1 MLKRRGKTSDFKTR
15 YEKHSSAIEDELN
28 LVHKRANDRS
38 VTVNLEGQ
46 GNPMSRLDKRGKNT
60 KFA

>member
-1 MLKRRGKTSDFKTR
+1 MLKRRGKTSDFRAR

-28 LVHKRANDRS
+28 LVRKRANEGS
-38 VTVNLEGQ
+38 VTVKLEEQ
-46 GNPMSRLDKRGKNT
+46 GNPMSRLDKMRKNT